1 MNQLG
6 RLPFQCILHL
16 PSYMYPQA
24 GDRYRVGKLIIQGSH
39 NGVSF
44 PMVSGIGVPPVED
57 APKPPPYPPP
67 ESPRE
72 TTESPGSLAALGVLR
87 TPMPA
92 VSFADSIALPERAK
106 TGSGDTGVG
115 VSRVPSL
122 DRVEE
127 PSGLGGDSCKGI

>member
-1 MNQLG
+1 MG
-6 RLPFQCILHL
+6 Y
-16 PSYMYPQA
+16 PSPH
-24 GDRYRVGKLIIQGSH
+24 GGFP
-39 NGVSF
+39 VSF
-44 PMVSGIGVPPVED
+44 PMVSGIGVPRVD
-57 APKPPPYPPP
+57 DVPKPPPYPPP

-87 TPMPA
+87 TPGGTPVPPMPA

-106 TGSGDTGVG
+106 TGS

-127 PSGLGGDSCKGI
+127 PSRLVMNLPSLDVAPGSQDASVAAGDWVARV